1 VKSGNQ
7 AFLDARVRS
16 VEQKQSNA
24 ERCRRRKAMPYHSS
38 RIRDWNKNDVI
49 AIALTTAS
57 ISVAV
62 VLDDLKRRLPRAL
75 YPLGGDAMTT
85 KEAFDI
91 VLALAFANMADEDE
105 MPEIY
110 KQQSEALE
118 IVAEIA
124 KYYGSRR

>member
-1 VKSGNQ
+1 
-7 AFLDARVRS
+7 
-16 VEQKQSNA
+16 
-24 ERCRRRKAMPYHSS
+24 MPYDSS
-38 RIRDWNKNDVI
+38 RMRDWNENDVI

-57 ISVAV
+57 ISVAA
-62 VLDDLKRRLPRAL
+62 VLHDLKRRLPRAL

-91 VLALAFANMADEDE
+91 VLALAFDNMADEDE

-124 KYYGSRR
+124 QYYGSRRR

>member
-1 VKSGNQ
+1 
-7 AFLDARVRS
+7 
-16 VEQKQSNA
+16 
-24 ERCRRRKAMPYHSS
+24 MPYPSP
-38 RIRDWNKNDVI
+38 RTRDWNENDLI

-57 ISVAV
+57 ISFAA

-75 YPLGGDAMTT
+75 DPLGGGAMTT

-91 VLALAFANMADEDE
+91 VLALAFDNMVDEED

-118 IVAEIA
+118 IVTEIA